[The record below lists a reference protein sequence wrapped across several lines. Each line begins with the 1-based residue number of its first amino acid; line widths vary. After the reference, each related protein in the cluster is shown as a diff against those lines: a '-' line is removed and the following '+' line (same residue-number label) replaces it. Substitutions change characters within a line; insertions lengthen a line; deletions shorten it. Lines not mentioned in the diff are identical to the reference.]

1 MTGKMNETDEYV
13 KRWLVKA
20 NNDLKVAENEMKLSP
35 DDVVT
40 EAVCFHCEQA
50 VEKFLKTYLITRNI
64 EFKKTHNLEVLLELC
79 IKEDAEFK
87 KIKVGNLS
95 FYAVE
100 VRYPDEFYLPTI
112 DEAKECIEIPREV
125 KQFVLK
131 KIGVKESELKFNS
144 NGGLVS

>member
-1 MTGKMNETDEYV
+1 MTGKMNEIDEYV

-20 NNDLKVAENEMKLSP
+20 NNDLKVAENEIRLSP
-35 DDVVT
+35 DDMVT
-40 EAVCFHCEQA
+40 EAICFHCEQA

-79 IKEDAEFK
+79 IKEDAEFE
-87 KIKVGNLS
+87 KINVGNLS

-112 DEAKECIEIPREV
+112 DEAKECIEIAREV
-125 KQFVLK
+125 KEFVSGK
-131 KIGVKESELKFNS
+131 MGVNDDELKFNS
-144 NGGLVS
+144 KGGA

>member
-1 MTGKMNETDEYV
+1 MTDKMNEMDEYV
-13 KRWLVKA
+13 KRWLIKA
-20 NNDLKVAENEMKLSP
+20 NNDLKVAENEMGLSP
-35 DDVVT
+35 DDIVT

-50 VEKFLKTYLITRNI
+50 VEKFLKTYLITRKI
-64 EFKKTHNLEVLLELC
+64 EFKKTHNLEFLLELC
-79 IKEDAEFK
+79 IKEDAEFE
-87 KIKVGNLS
+87 KINVGNLS

-131 KIGVKESELKFNS
+131 KIGIKECELK
-144 NGGLVS
+144 

>member
-50 VEKFLKTYLITRNI
+50 VKNF
-64 EFKKTHNLEVLLELC
+64 
-79 IKEDAEFK
+79 
-87 KIKVGNLS
+87 
-95 FYAVE
+95 
-100 VRYPDEFYLPTI
+100 
-112 DEAKECIEIPREV
+112 
-125 KQFVLK
+125 
-131 KIGVKESELKFNS
+131 
-144 NGGLVS
+144 